1 MQFYDALGITR
12 DVASR
17 PDLDVYGLRPF
28 LSCKY
33 LFDYR
38 GDGKSGSLNSFVDEN
53 GNTRMPVGNISERR
67 TVLIF
72 TATNTTFLWDTP
84 LISSLPKKNLTL

>member
-33 LFDYR
+33 L
-38 GDGKSGSLNSFVDEN
+38 LITVATEN
-53 GNTRMPVGNISERR
+53 REV
-67 TVLIF
+67 
-72 TATNTTFLWDTP
+72 
-84 LISSLPKKNLTL
+84 

>member
-1 MQFYDALGITR
+1 MFWQIQSINCFQSSVSTSIMQFYDALGITR

-53 GNTRMPVGNISERR
+53 GNTRMPG
-67 TVLIF
+67 
-72 TATNTTFLWDTP
+72 
-84 LISSLPKKNLTL
+84 